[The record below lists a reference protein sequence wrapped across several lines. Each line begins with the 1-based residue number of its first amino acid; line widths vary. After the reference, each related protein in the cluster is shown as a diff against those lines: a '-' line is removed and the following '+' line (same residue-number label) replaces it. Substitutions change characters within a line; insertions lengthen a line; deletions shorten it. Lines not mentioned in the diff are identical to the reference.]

1 MLSPHLRHWSTPWG
15 ARGSTVRPVH
25 FVIMGCGRV
34 GGLLAAQLDESGHS
48 VAVIDQDPD
57 AFRRLPAEF
66 SGRRITGM
74 GFDRDA
80 LLQAG
85 IEEAYALAAVSNGDN
100 SNILTARVARETFGV
115 KHVVAR
121 IYDPRRA
128 EVYQRLGITT
138 VATVPWTADQFLR
151 RLLPKGAQVEYR
163 DASGAVSLASIDYH
177 PRWIGSTVGHLE
189 ESVGARIAY
198 ITRFGKGM
206 VPTVSTV
213 IQENDLVY
221 IMAMSEELPRLQ
233 RRFMA
238 EPVKED

>member
-128 EVYQRLGITT
+128 EVYQRLGTT
-138 VATVPWTADQFLR
+138 TPVGSA
-151 RLLPKGAQVEYR
+151 AQWGTSR
-163 DASGAVSLASIDYH
+163 KASAPGSPTSRGSARAWSPPS
-177 PRWIGSTVGHLE
+177 PR
-189 ESVGARIAY
+189 
-198 ITRFGKGM
+198 
-206 VPTVSTV
+206 
-213 IQENDLVY
+213 
-221 IMAMSEELPRLQ
+221 
-233 RRFMA
+233 
-238 EPVKED
+238 